1 MKPIRITLAAARVNA
16 HMTQDDARKALNV
29 SKQTIINWETG
40 KTKPSTA
47 TLHFLADLYKIPEEC
62 FLLPDYYT

>member
-1 MKPIRITLAAARVNA
+1 MESIRITLAAARVNA

-62 FLLPDYYT
+62 FLLPEHCT